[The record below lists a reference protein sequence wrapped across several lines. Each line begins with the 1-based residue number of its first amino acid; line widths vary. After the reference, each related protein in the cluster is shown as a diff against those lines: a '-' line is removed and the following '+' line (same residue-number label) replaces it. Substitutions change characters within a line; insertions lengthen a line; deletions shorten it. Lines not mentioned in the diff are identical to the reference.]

1 MIRFINITKEAKMK
15 KEIDIK
21 LLRENVFI
29 SMKDEI
35 QRLNK
40 KINYL
45 EELDRKN
52 FLQVIKLQNKI
63 TNYETNF
70 IEYHKYEELQ
80 NDYINA
86 LQVINNKNKEANNE

>member
-15 KEIDIK
+15 DIK
-21 LLRENVFI
+21 ESVLL

-40 KINYL
+40 KIDYL

-52 FLQVIKLQNKI
+52 FLQVIKLQRV
-63 TNYETNF
+63 
-70 IEYHKYEELQ
+70 IEKYENSYIELSKYDELH
-80 NDYINA
+80 NNYINA
-86 LQVINNKNKEANNE
+86 LQVINNKNKEVIK

>member
-1 MIRFINITKEAKMK
+1 MNKTEAKMK

-40 KINYL
+40 KIDYL

-52 FLQVIKLQNKI
+52 FLQVIKLQRV
-63 TNYETNF
+63 
-70 IEYHKYEELQ
+70 IEKYENSYIELSKYDELY
-80 NDYINA
+80 NNYINA
-86 LQVINNKNKEANNE
+86 LQVINNKNKEVIK

>member
-1 MIRFINITKEAKMK
+1 MIRFINITKEAKM
-15 KEIDIK
+15 EDIK
-21 LLRENVFI
+21 ESVLL

-40 KINYL
+40 KIDYL

-52 FLQVIKLQNKI
+52 FLQVIKLQRV
-63 TNYETNF
+63 
-70 IEYHKYEELQ
+70 IEKYENSYIELSKYDELH
-80 NDYINA
+80 NNYINA

>member
-1 MIRFINITKEAKMK
+1 MK
-15 KEIDIK
+15 KEIDTDLIK
-21 LLRENVFI
+21 ERVFI
-29 SMKDEI
+29 SMKDEL

-52 FLQVIKLQNKI
+52 LLQVIKLQNKI
-63 TNYETNF
+63 TDYENNF